1 MRLGT
6 SMASPDSP
14 ITKADLDALST
25 SLTAAF
31 TTAIASAVEEI
42 KSYVREQVFD
52 AETKLL
58 RAFADYNTSTTIRF
72 RKLEADVSNT
82 DTAGTQR
89 LALVESKLTD
99 LEIRMIRLEGKP

>member
-1 MRLGT
+1 ME
-6 SMASPDSP
+6 SPESP
-14 ITKADLDALST
+14 LTKADLNNALSVAL
-25 SLTAAF
+25 SAA
-31 TTAIASAVEEI
+31 VDEI

-82 DTAGTQR
+82 DAAGTQR
-89 LALVESKLTD
+89 LSLVETKLTD
-99 LEIRMIRLEGKP
+99 LEIRMIKLEAKP